1 MCIRDRLPGASR
13 VTNTAAKL
21 VRNAGEVPIGQ
32 RLLDAAV
39 SETTG
44 LKRQTYTIDD
54 QLWAAQNA
62 QLNRVKNSGAPMT
75 NFNITA
81 VPKAMEPYLTPQ
93 QARENDKLKDIKRTM
108 TFRRKQERQSMN
120 LNER

>member
-1 MCIRDRLPGASR
+1 MLPGASR
-13 VTNTAAKL
+13 LTNTAAKL
-21 VRNAGEVPIGQ
+21 VRNADEVPIGQ

-93 QARENDKLKDIKRTM
+93 QARENNKLKDIKRTM